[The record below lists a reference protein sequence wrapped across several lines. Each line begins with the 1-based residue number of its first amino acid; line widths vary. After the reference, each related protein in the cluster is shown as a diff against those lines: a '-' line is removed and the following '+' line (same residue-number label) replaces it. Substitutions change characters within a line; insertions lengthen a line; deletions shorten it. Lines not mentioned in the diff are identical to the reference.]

1 MLVPLLFQVRAEML
15 VDTETGRIVDYILD
29 PDDPLFFTVGR
40 LEDLSDDPHYELIG
54 HQLTPACPQVRLA
67 KAQAQ
72 PISKEEADR
81 AISIALD
88 LNAQLGDPHICIG
101 EWNVS

>member
-1 MLVPLLFQVRAEML
+1 MLVPLLFQVRAEIL
-15 VDTETGRIVDYILD
+15 VDTESGKIVDYILD

-54 HQLTPACPQVRLA
+54 HQLIPACPQVKLA
-67 KAQAQ
+67 KAQAG
-72 PISKEEADR
+72 PISVEEADR
-81 AISIALD
+81 AIRIALD
-88 LNAQLGDPHICIG
+88 TDAQIADPHICIG